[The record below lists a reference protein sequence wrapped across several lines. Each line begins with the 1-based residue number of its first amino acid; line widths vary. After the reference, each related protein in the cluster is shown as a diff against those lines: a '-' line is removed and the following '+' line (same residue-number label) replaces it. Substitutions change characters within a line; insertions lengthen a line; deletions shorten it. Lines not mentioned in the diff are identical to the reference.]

1 MTSNAATIAI
11 RSGGSPCSDAANPFG
26 AAYRGK
32 GKTGTVVLAR
42 SAIRSQVDL
51 PQPVQLNA
59 DVGAATFREEAGG
72 QFFFNGIYSL
82 PPPGACTIYTGMG
95 DLLSEGPLPGNQ
107 PSVRLLDAG
116 VAVTVSGAGGSRL
129 IARTGVDPKE
139 YFDLLGGVVP
149 DVLLPALL
157 LDPGQFSISGAGG
170 ADVGP
175 FQGKVEMPPVLTN
188 TNLGSVSIVRRASG
202 LNLTWGP
209 PPAGALA
216 VAILGANY
224 DLPTDSSAMFFC
236 LAPAADRSFT
246 VPPWI
251 LSAVPASR
259 PRPYQSRGVLLMGT
273 GLASPAVSTGGIDAL
288 LTVAIAA
295 SGQTV
300 IYQ

>member
-1 MTSNAATIAI
+1 
-11 RSGGSPCSDAANPFG
+11 
-26 AAYRGK
+26 
-32 GKTGTVVLAR
+32 
-42 SAIRSQVDL
+42 
-51 PQPVQLNA
+51 
-59 DVGAATFREEAGG
+59 
-72 QFFFNGIYSL
+72 
-82 PPPGACTIYTGMG
+82 MG

-259 PRPYQSRGVLLMGT
+259 PRPYQSRGVLPMGT
-273 GLASPAVSTGGIDAL
+273 RPGQSGGVHRWDRRVVDRCHRGQRADGYLPVKARSVQDESSHKTQSASLRRTSSARP
-288 LTVAIAA
+288 
-295 SGQTV
+295 
-300 IYQ
+300 